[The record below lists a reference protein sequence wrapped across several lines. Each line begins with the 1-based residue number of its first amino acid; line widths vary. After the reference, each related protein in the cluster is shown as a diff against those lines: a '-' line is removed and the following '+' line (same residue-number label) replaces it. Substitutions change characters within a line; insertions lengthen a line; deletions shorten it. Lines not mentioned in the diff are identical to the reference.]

1 MLLYGPLNAVLHP
14 ETVGPW
20 IDVLLGFQ
28 PGHESETRDWAFCLA
43 QLARRT
49 GLRTLDIDDGR
60 RKAVPHG
67 LKGLAIPPAWPRMV
81 DEVVAPE
88 GADQAQLFGESLPI
102 GLAWRAGTRRAL

>member
-20 IDVLLGFQ
+20 IDTLVGFQ
-28 PGHESETRDWAFCLA
+28 PGHQSETRDWAFCLA

-49 GLRTLDIDDGR
+49 GQRALDIDDGR
-60 RKAVPHG
+60 RTAVLAALRG
-67 LKGLAIPPAWPRMV
+67 LDIPPAWRRMV
-81 DEVVAPE
+81 EEVVAPE

-102 GLAWRAGTRRAL
+102 GLRIV